1 MVEAVEAVEAVES
14 LGAAF
19 TRMAREHPDRP
30 AVTDDDSTWSRADL
44 EAHANRWAHDLAARG
59 VHPGDFVS
67 IALPNVAEHY
77 ALTLAAWKLGA
88 VPQPLSHKLS
98 DAELA
103 AVLDVV
109 RPPVVAGLAPGT
121 DTSVVPPGTTAL
133 PFGHRPGGPDTPPP
147 PAPAPPAW
155 KAPTSGGST
164 GRPKVIVAAEPGTV
178 DIVASRAAVY
188 RIEPDGTFLCTAP
201 LFHNAPYLF
210 SLLGLMLGNHVVLMG
225 RFDAAR
231 ALALAQE
238 HAATWIYAVPTMM
251 GRMLRVAGD
260 GAQRNSTHR
269 ERLPDLP
276 ALRTLFHIGAP
287 CPPAVKRAVIDW
299 LGPDRVLEGYA
310 GTEAQARTSIT
321 GREWLEHPGS
331 VGRVTGGEIEAR
343 TLDGERRCA
352 VGEVGELWLRPE
364 PGRTTY
370 RYIGA
375 EARSRPGGWESL
387 GDMGSFDADGYLH
400 LADRAADMIVVGGQN
415 VYPAEIEAAIL
426 EHPAVMSAVVVP
438 APDDDLGSVPHAV
451 VQTGHD
457 VTDADLDAHVA
468 ARLSPAKRPRAWR
481 RSAGALRDDA
491 GKVRRSSYR

>member
-1 MVEAVEAVEAVES
+1 MVES
-14 LGAAF
+14 LGTAF
-19 TRMAREHPDRP
+19 TRMARERPDRP
-30 AVTDDDSTWSRADL
+30 AVTDDPAARSAAELPRGTPSTTTWTLAEL

-59 VHPGDFVS
+59 VRPGDFVS

-88 VPQPLSHKLS
+88 VPQPVSHRLSES
-98 DAELA
+98 ELA

-121 DTSVVPPGTTAL
+121 DPGVAPAGTTVL
-133 PFGHRPGGPDTPPP
+133 ELGHRPAGPDTPPP
-147 PAPAPPAW
+147 PAPPPPAW

-164 GRPKVIVAAEPGTV
+164 GRPKVIVAGEPGTS

-210 SLLGLMLGNHVVLMG
+210 SLLGLMSGHHVVLMG

-251 GRMLRVAGD
+251 GRMVRLE
-260 GAQRNSTHR
+260 QRP
-269 ERLPDLP
+269 ELP

-352 VGEVGELWLRPE
+352 VGEAGELWLRPE

-375 EARSRPGGWESL
+375 EARTRPGGWESL
-387 GDMGSFDADGYLH
+387 GDMGSFDADGYLY

-426 EHPAVMSAVVVP
+426 EHPAVVSAVVVP
-438 APDDDLGSVPHAV
+438 APDEDLGSVPHAV
-451 VQTGHD
+451 VQTEGD

-481 RSAGALRDDA
+481 RSAEALRDDA
-491 GKVRRSSYR
+491 GKVRRSVYR

>member
-1 MVEAVEAVEAVES
+1 MEPEP
-14 LGAAF
+14 LGEAF
-19 TRMAREHPDRP
+19 TRMARERPDRP
-30 AVTDDDSTWSRADL
+30 VVTDDDTTWTAAEL
-44 EAHANRWAHDLAARG
+44 EAHANRWAHDLAGRG
-59 VHPGDFVS
+59 VRPGDLVS

-88 VPQPLSHKLS
+88 VPQPVSHRLS
-98 DAELA
+98 DRELA

-109 RPPVVAGLAPGT
+109 RPPVVVGLAPGT
-121 DTSVVPPGTTAL
+121 EVRDGTTAL
-133 PFGHRPGGPDTPPP
+133 PLGHRPEGADTPPP

-164 GRPKVIVAAEPGTV
+164 GRPKVILAGEPGTL
-178 DIVASRAAVY
+178 DIVAPRADVY

-210 SLLGLMLGNHVVLMG
+210 SLLALMRGHHVVLMG

-251 GRMLRVAGD
+251 GRMVRLE
-260 GAQRNSTHR
+260 QR
-269 ERLPDLP
+269 PPLP

-343 TLDGERRCA
+343 SLDGQRRCA

-370 RYIGA
+370 RYLGA
-375 EARSRPGGWESL
+375 EARTRPDGWESL
-387 GDMGSFDADGYLH
+387 GDMGSFDAQGYLY
-400 LADRAADMIVVGGQN
+400 LADRASDMIVVGGQN

-426 EHPAVMSAVVVP
+426 EHPAVTSAVVVP
-438 APDDDLGSVPHAV
+438 APDEDLGAVPHAV
-451 VQTGHD
+451 VQTAAE

-481 RSAGALRDDA
+481 RSAEALRDDA
-491 GKVRRSSYR
+491 GKVRRSAYRRER

>member
-1 MVEAVEAVEAVES
+1 MPET
-14 LGAAF
+14 LGEAF
-19 TRMAREHPDRP
+19 TRMARERPDRR
-30 AVTDDDSTWSRADL
+30 AVTDDDATWSRAEL
-44 EAHANRWAHDLAARG
+44 EAHANRWAHDLAGRG
-59 VHPGDFVS
+59 VRPGDLVS

-88 VPQPLSHKLS
+88 VPQPLSHRLS
-98 DAELA
+98 AGELA

-121 DTSVVPPGTTAL
+121 EVRAPAGTTAL
-133 PFGHRPGGPDTPPP
+133 PFGHRPEGPDTPPP

-164 GRPKVIVAAEPGTV
+164 GRPKVILAGEPGTL
-178 DIVASRAAVY
+178 DIVAPRADVY

-210 SLLGLMLGNHVVLMG
+210 SLLALMRGNHVVLMG

-251 GRMLRVAGD
+251 GRMIKLVP
-260 GAQRNSTHR
+260 
-269 ERLPDLP
+269 LPELP

-287 CPPAVKRAVIDW
+287 CPPAVKRAVISW

-343 TLDGERRCA
+343 TLDGGRRCA

-370 RYIGA
+370 RYVGA

-387 GDMGSFDADGYLH
+387 GDMGSFDADGYLY

-415 VYPAEIEAAIL
+415 VYPAEVEAAIL
-426 EHPAVMSAVVVP
+426 EHPAVVSAVVVP
-438 APDDDLGSVPHAV
+438 AAHDDLGSVPHAV
-451 VQTGHD
+451 VQTEGE
-457 VTDADLDAHVA
+457 VTDDELDAHVA
-468 ARLSPAKRPRAWR
+468 ARLTPAKRPRAWR

-491 GKVRRSSYR
+491 GKVRRSSLR

>member
-1 MVEAVEAVEAVES
+1 MVEPVES
-14 LGAAF
+14 PREPLGQAF
-19 TRMAREHPDRP
+19 TRMARERPERP
-30 AVTDDDSTWSRADL
+30 AVTDEAATWTTAEL
-44 EAHANRWAHDLAARG
+44 EAHANRWAHDLAKRG
-59 VHPGDFVS
+59 VRPGDFVS

-88 VPQPLSHKLS
+88 VPQPVSHKLS
-98 DAELA
+98 ASELA

-121 DTSVVPPGTTAL
+121 DPALAPAGTTVL
-133 PFGHRPGGPDTPPP
+133 ELGHRPEGPATPPP

-164 GRPKVIVAAEPGTV
+164 GRPKVIVAGEPGTL
-178 DIVASRAAVY
+178 DIVAPRADVY

-210 SLLGLMLGNHVVLMG
+210 SLLALMRGNHVVVMG

-251 GRMLRVAGD
+251 GRMVRLP
-260 GAQRNSTHR
+260 QR
-269 ERLPDLP
+269 PDLP

-310 GTEAQARTSIT
+310 GTEAQARTTIT
-321 GREWLEHPGS
+321 GREWLAHPGS

-343 TLDGERRCA
+343 TLDGTRRCA

-370 RYIGA
+370 RYVGA
-375 EARSRPGGWESL
+375 QARTRSGGWESL

-415 VYPAEIEAAIL
+415 VYPAEIEAVIL
-426 EHPAVMSAVVVP
+426 EHPAVASAVVVP
-438 APDDDLGSVPHAV
+438 APDEDLGAVPHAV
-451 VQTGHD
+451 VQTEGE
-457 VTDADLDAHVA
+457 VSDADLDAHVA

-481 RSAGALRDDA
+481 RSAEALRDDA
-491 GKVRRSSYR
+491 GKVRRSAHREAGR

>member
-1 MVEAVEAVEAVES
+1 MAET
-14 LGAAF
+14 LGDAF
-19 TRMAREHPDRP
+19 ARMARERPDAP
-30 AVTDDDSTWSRADL
+30 ALTDDETTWTRAELD
-44 EAHANRWAHDLAARG
+44 AHANRWANDLAARG
-59 VHPGDFVS
+59 VRPGDFVS

-88 VPQPLSHKLS
+88 IPQPVSHRLS
-98 DAELA
+98 DGELA

-109 RPPVVAGLAPGT
+109 RPPVVVGLAPST
-121 DTSVVPPGTTAL
+121 DGSVAPDATAAL
-133 PFGHRPGGPDTPPP
+133 LLGYAPQGPDTPPP

-164 GRPKVIVAAEPGTV
+164 GRPKVILAGEPGTIDLV
-178 DIVASRAAVY
+178 DPRADIY
-188 RIEPDGTFLCTAP
+188 RIDPDGTFLCTAP

-210 SLLGLMLGNHVVLMG
+210 SLLGLMRGNHVVLMG

-231 ALALAQE
+231 AVALAQE

-251 GRMLRVAGD
+251 GRMV
-260 GAQRNSTHR
+260 
-269 ERLPDLP
+269 RLPELPELP

-343 TLDGERRCA
+343 TLDGQRRCE

-370 RYIGA
+370 RYVGA
-375 EARSRPGGWESL
+375 EARARDGGWESL
-387 GDMGSFDADGYLH
+387 GDMGSFDADGYLY

-426 EHPAVMSAVVVP
+426 EHPAVASVVVVP

-451 VQTGHD
+451 VQTLTD
-457 VTDADLDAHVA
+457 VSDAELDAHVA

-481 RSAGALRDDA
+481 RSAEALRDDA
-491 GKVRRSSYR
+491 GKARRSAHR

>member
-1 MVEAVEAVEAVES
+1 MVETQPET
-14 LGAAF
+14 LGEAF
-19 TRMAREHPDRP
+19 TRMARERPDRP
-30 AVTDDDSTWSRADL
+30 AVTDDSARWTRAEL
-44 EAHANRWAHDLAARG
+44 EAHANRWAHDLAGRG
-59 VHPGDFVS
+59 VRPGDFVS

-88 VPQPLSHKLS
+88 VPQPVSHRLA

-109 RPPVVAGLAPGT
+109 RPPVVVGLAPGT
-121 DTSVVPPGTTAL
+121 DSGVAPAGTTAL
-133 PFGHRPGGPDTPPP
+133 TLGYRPEGPDGPPP

-164 GRPKVIVAAEPGTV
+164 GRPKVIVAGEPGTV
-178 DIVASRAAVY
+178 DIVAPRAAFY

-231 ALALAQE
+231 ALALAEE

-251 GRMLRVAGD
+251 GRMVRVAGD
-260 GAQRNSTHR
+260 GAQRSSTHR
-269 ERLPDLP
+269 ERLPELP
-276 ALRTLFHIGAP
+276 DLRTLFHVGAP

-310 GTEAQARTSIT
+310 GTEAQARTTIT

-331 VGRVTGGEIEAR
+331 VGRVSGGEIEIRPVDPA
-343 TLDGERRCA
+343 DDRRCA

-370 RYIGA
+370 RYVGA
-375 EARSRPGGWESL
+375 EARARPGGWESL
-387 GDMGSFDADGYLH
+387 GDMGWFDANGYLY
-400 LADRAADMIVVGGQN
+400 LADRASDMIVVGGQN
-415 VYPAEIEAAIL
+415 VYPAEIEAAVL
-426 EHPAVMSAVVVP
+426 EHPAVASVVVVP
-438 APDDDLGSVPHAV
+438 APDEDLGSVPHAV
-451 VQTGHD
+451 VQVSGD

-481 RSAGALRDDA
+481 RSAEALRDDA
-491 GKVRRSSYR
+491 GKVRRSAHR

>member
-1 MVEAVEAVEAVES
+1 MEPEP
-14 LGAAF
+14 LGEAF
-19 TRMAREHPDRP
+19 TRMARERPDRQ
-30 AVTDDDSTWSRADL
+30 AVTDDVSTWTTAEL
-44 EAHANRWAHDLAARG
+44 EAHANRWAHDLAGRG
-59 VHPGDFVS
+59 VRPGDFVS
-67 IALPNVAEHY
+67 IAHPNVAEHY

-88 VPQPLSHKLS
+88 VPQPVSHKLS
-98 DAELA
+98 AAELA

-121 DTSVVPPGTTAL
+121 DPGVAPHGTDAL
-133 PFGHRPGGPDTPPP
+133 TLGHEPDGPDTPPP

-164 GRPKVIVAAEPGTV
+164 GRPKVIVAGEPGV
-178 DIVASRAAVY
+178 LDIVASRADVY

-210 SLLGLMLGNHVVLMG
+210 SLLALLRGNHVVLMG

-231 ALALAQE
+231 AVALADE

-251 GRMLRVAGD
+251 GRMVRLAGD
-260 GAQRNSTHR
+260 GAQRSSTGGYGS
-269 ERLPDLP
+269 LPALP

-287 CPPAVKRAVIDW
+287 CPPAVKRAVIEW

-343 TLDGERRCA
+343 TLDGDRRCA

-375 EARSRPGGWESL
+375 EARARPGGWESL
-387 GDMGSFDADGYLH
+387 GDMGSFDADGYLY
-400 LADRAADMIVVGGQN
+400 LADRAKDMIVVGGQN
-415 VYPAEIEAAIL
+415 VYPAEIEAAVL
-426 EHPAVMSAVVVP
+426 EHPAVVSVVVVP
-438 APDDDLGSVPHAV
+438 APDEDLGSVAHAV
-451 VQTGHD
+451 VQTDGD

-481 RSAGALRDDA
+481 RSAEALRDDA
-491 GKVRRSSYR
+491 GKVRRSAYR